1 MGRDCGAAGV
11 GRNEERV
18 VTNEAPVRIVVFDL
32 GGVLVRI
39 VRSWGEAHA
48 AAGLAPH
55 PIVESVA
62 FNAARAE
69 LAHAHQV
76 GAMAPAA
83 YFRAVAAASE
93 GAYSAG
99 DVESILEAWQ
109 SAEYP
114 GVDEVVGEIE
124 RAGRATGALS
134 NTNPVHWASL
144 RPVAG
149 TLSGGAPRFPTVAR
163 LEHAHAS
170 HLLRLAKPDPTIYRA
185 FERET
190 RFAAGDVLF
199 FDDLEEN
206 VAVARSVGWRAEVID
221 HSGDTAAQL
230 RGWLRDYGV
239 VG

>member
-1 MGRDCGAAGV
+1 
-11 GRNEERV
+11 
-18 VTNEAPVRIVVFDL
+18 VTGEAPVRIVVFDL

-39 VRSWGEAHA
+39 VRSWGEAHV

-55 PIVESVA
+55 PIVESAA

-83 YFRAVAAASE
+83 YFQAVAAASE

-99 DVESILEAWQ
+99 DVEAILEAWQ

-114 GVDEVVGEIE
+114 GVDEVVSEIE
-124 RAGRATGALS
+124 QAERATGALS
-134 NTNPVHWASL
+134 NTNAAHWASL
-144 RPVAG
+144 RPVSG
-149 TLSGGAPRFPTVAR
+149 TPRFPTVAR
-163 LEHAHAS
+163 LQHAHAS
-170 HLLRLAKPDPTIYRA
+170 HLLRLAKPDPAIYRA

-190 RFAAGDVLF
+190 GFGAGDVLF

-230 RGWLRDYGV
+230 RGHLGRYGV